1 MIDLDQVDKALLL
14 ARGKYSTVRA
24 LHEDQKK
31 ALSIESG
38 KLQSIAS
45 QVLKRMQ
52 PDNDEVP
59 ESVSDLLLKGRAH
72 IDEMERIV
80 ADIESLA
87 ALRNE
92 LKREA
97 W

>member
-1 MIDLDQVDKALLL
+1 MINLDDIDESLLI
-14 ARGKYSTVRA
+14 ARGKYSTIRA
-24 LHEDQKK
+24 EHEDKKK

-52 PDNDEVP
+52 PDNEEVP
-59 ESVSDLLLKGRAH
+59 ESVSDLILKGRAH

-80 ADIESLA
+80 SDIEALA
-87 ALRNE
+87 ALRKE

>member
-1 MIDLDQVDKALLL
+1 MINLADIDESLLI
-14 ARGKYSTVRA
+14 ARGKYSTIRA
-24 LHEDQKK
+24 NHEDCKK

-80 ADIESLA
+80 ADIEELA
-87 ALRNE
+87 ALRKE